1 MFIWTGINVDS
12 QLPGLRQRIAELEE
26 RFRFSNSNLTL
37 PFHISLKMSF
47 PVEDTQAPAV
57 IAALEAYLTSLPAFD
72 IPVKGMEWH
81 ETIAWIR
88 MRENEKLN
96 RIHEELNTMLS
107 ERFGIGLHEYD
118 LDFLFHT
125 TLFMDSDAEKVRRG
139 YEAIKNIPL
148 PSVLRANRFLIG
160 SSPEGK
166 LGMFRT
172 EKEIG

>member
-1 MFIWTGINVDS
+1 
-12 QLPGLRQRIAELEE
+12 
-26 RFRFSNSNLTL
+26 
-37 PFHISLKMSF
+37 
-47 PVEDTQAPAV
+47 
-57 IAALEAYLTSLPAFD
+57 
-72 IPVKGMEWH
+72 
-81 ETIAWIR
+81 
-88 MRENEKLN
+88 
-96 RIHEELNTMLS
+96 MLS

-166 LGMFRT
+166 LGTFRT